1 MKVFGRHGDGMM
13 VFSQVNS
20 HLPDIESER
29 IIKGIM
35 FLTFNDHIF
44 IVLSV
49 VIFYSIFFIF
59 YFCILLN

>member
-1 MKVFGRHGDGMM
+1 MKVFVRNGDGMI

-35 FLTFNDHIF
+35 FLTFQRSYIY
-44 IVLSV
+44 L
-49 VIFYSIFFIF
+49 FYIISSN
-59 YFCILLN
+59 IL